1 MKKIVLPLLL
11 VIVAFACNNN
21 HDGHKPSDKA
31 PKTLEDSLVKDI
43 DDGHIVGMSKMAKLH
58 KAQQNVKRA
67 LDSIAV
73 LPVKTQQAAAEY
85 VAALNKAAEDLN
97 YADFAME
104 KWMTEYN
111 PDSSLND
118 KEKRLQYL
126 HSEQMKVDKMK
137 NAILNSLQKADSI
150 FQITK

>member
-58 KAQQNVKRA
+58 KAQQNVKRVI
-67 LDSIAV
+67 DSIAV
-73 LPVKTQQAAAEY
+73 LPAKVQQDAADY
-85 VAALNKAAEDLN
+85 VAELNKTMDELS

-104 KWMTEYN
+104 KWMIEYN
-111 PDSSLND
+111 QDSSLND

-126 HSEQMKVDKMK
+126 KSEQMKVDKMK

-150 FQITK
+150 LQVTK